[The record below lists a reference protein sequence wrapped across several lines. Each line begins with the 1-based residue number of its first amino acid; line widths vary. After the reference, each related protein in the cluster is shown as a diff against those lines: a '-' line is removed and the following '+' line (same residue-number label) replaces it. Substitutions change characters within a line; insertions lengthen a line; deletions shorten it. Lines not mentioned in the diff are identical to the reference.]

1 MSWIK
6 QNRTLVQRTLYEIE
20 QFEMQDTYGGL
31 NFRLIRQLLAN
42 AYQEVNKLEG
52 MLIMKKEENA
62 KLQQELDKINEKLNK
77 QAPDEEPQ
85 PKKGKGK
92 K

>member
-6 QNRTLVQRTLYEIE
+6 QNRTLIQRTLYEIE

-31 NFRLIRQLLAN
+31 NFRLIRQLLSN

-52 MLIMKKEENA
+52 MMILKEEEISKLKKE
-62 KLQQELDKINEKLNK
+62 LDAINEKLRK
-77 QAPDEEPQ
+77 QIPDEEKQ
-85 PKKGKGK
+85 NENGKV
-92 K
+92 